1 MTIGILQP
9 GYLPWLGFF
18 EQLYTS
24 DLFVIYDDVTFDKG
38 GWRNRNRVKTPQG
51 ICWLTV
57 PVVKKDIIHTL
68 LRDVEINNSTPW
80 WKKHLGTLKQSYGKA
95 PYFRDYF
102 PIFEEGYGRRWERL
116 FDLDM
121 FFIEQLMK
129 ALGLERPLSLSS
141 SLSEEGDRNGRLI
154 SICRHFGA
162 DRFYEGKA
170 GEDYMDIERFRESGI
185 EVVFQDYQ
193 HPEYPQL
200 YGEFIPYLSVVD
212 LLLNMGPESLSIITH
227 RGSARPSLENY
238 QQQI

>member
-18 EQLYTS
+18 EQLHTS

-38 GWRNRNRVKTPQG
+38 GWRNRNRVKTSQG

-57 PVVKKDIIHTL
+57 PVVKKDLIHTL
-68 LRDVEINNSTPW
+68 LSDVEINNITPW

-95 PYFRDYF
+95 PYFSDYF

-116 FDLDM
+116 IDLDM

-129 ALGLERPLSLSS
+129 AFAIERPLHFSS
-141 SLSEEGDRNGRLI
+141 SLSEDGDRNGRLI

-162 DRFYEGKA
+162 DRFYEGQA
-170 GEDYMDIERFRESGI
+170 GKDYIDIGRFRESGI
-185 EVVFQDYQ
+185 EVIFQDYQ

-200 YGEFIPYLSVVD
+200 HGEFIPYLSAVD
-212 LLLNMGPESLSIITH
+212 LLLNMGPESLSVITH

>member
-18 EQLYTS
+18 EQLYKS

-57 PVVKKDIIHTL
+57 PVVKKDLIRTL

-95 PYFRDYF
+95 PYFNDYL

-116 FDLDM
+116 IDLDM

-129 ALGLERPLSLSS
+129 ALGIERPLRFSS
-141 SLSEEGDRNGRLI
+141 SLSEDGDRNGRLI
-154 SICRHFGA
+154 RICRHFGA

-170 GEDYMDIERFRESGI
+170 GEDYMDIGRFRENGI

-200 YGEFIPYLSVVD
+200 HGEFIPYLSVVD

-238 QQQI
+238 QRQI